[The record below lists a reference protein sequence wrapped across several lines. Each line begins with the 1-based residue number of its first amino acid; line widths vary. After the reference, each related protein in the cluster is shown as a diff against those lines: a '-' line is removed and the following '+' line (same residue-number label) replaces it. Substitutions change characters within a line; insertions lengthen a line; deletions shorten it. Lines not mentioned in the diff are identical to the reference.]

1 MTRPLRRLRR
11 LIPLK
16 ALGLAFVFG
25 LFAVT
30 VIAVGLTLHI
40 PTTPITTD
48 VGGVFATMGSALTG
62 PVGGSLI
69 GLMTGLM
76 EPNPELRL
84 FVTIDK
90 ILAGIWM
97 GSLYWIVLR
106 RFRGSSVRFFVAWV
120 VLVFGYYY
128 VARIPAFIGLKFF
141 FPASFHTLAG
151 GDPLVPDTLAAVDSA
166 LFEEALIVALISGIA
181 LTVFPSAIR
190 MPVWRSA
197 LDYKRYL
204 DLRPRPPAG
213 SKFPRS
219 LSIRLSI
226 WLLLL
231 SLLPVM
237 VLSVFVWDDVTRLVY
252 QQAAGTDG
260 MLAADLSA
268 MVAGAPPHNMPG
280 MLRPFIG
287 QGGRTIWFV
296 DAAGTIRYH
305 PDSTLIGQSAFQ
317 FLDSSIVRQV
327 MGAES
332 GSALDGRADA
342 AIGFHRIG
350 DSGWTLVVVDPSR
363 ILDLSLHAF
372 HRSSYLR
379 LGASMVLISII
390 GGVIMLILVEM
401 PMKRLTKVTTQ
412 IGKGNLSVKVRESD
426 LDDEIAV
433 LGNRFN
439 AMVKNLRSLRDGL
452 ESEIGFRRGVET
464 RLRESEGKY
473 RTIIE
478 QSSEGI
484 ILVDSDG
491 TVIECNRASEKIL
504 GIPRSD
510 LVGKRTWEIFRQL
523 NAAAG
528 KDENSVNMFRD
539 ATLEMTQGESARY
552 EGASEIAFERSDGK
566 TMVLQQTI
574 FPIRREGGNRIGVI
588 LQDITGRKENE
599 EAVRRSEEKF
609 SRVFH
614 TTPDS
619 ITITRLSDGK
629 YIDINEGFTAITG
642 FSREEVIGR
651 TSRELKVWVDDSDRQ
666 RLVSALRQTGEVA
679 GLDGRFRMK
688 DGSAVFALLSARI
701 ISLDGEDCLLLIA
714 RDVTERRKAEEALR
728 ESEERFRS
736 VFEHA
741 AVGICYASLEGKL
754 LRVNHALCKIT
765 GYGDSE
771 LAGMSLADF
780 SAGEESAG
788 DLERVVSVLRD
799 GIPSFTMTQQY
810 LHKSGR
816 AIWVNVTMSLIR
828 DTTGKPLSFIG
839 ILENITER
847 KKAEEEIERSLRE
860 KELLLKEIHHRVKN
874 NLQIISSLLNLQSEA
889 IRDSE
894 DRSLFRDS
902 QDRIRTMALIHE
914 KLYQTD
920 DFSHVDFQEYLKSL
934 LSSLFRSYRLPLVT
948 CEEQIEDIRLNI
960 DAAIP
965 CGLIVNE
972 LVTNALKHA
981 FPEGQKGQVRVS
993 FFRDNGG
1000 QLVLEVSDNG
1010 VGMRPMQ
1017 ERERKDQLGLELV
1030 SILTKQIGGQLAI
1043 RHEEG
1048 TTFQISFSQDEPDP
1062 SQNPG

>member
-1 MTRPLRRLRR
+1 MPLR
-11 LIPLK
+11 

-40 PTTPITTD
+40 PTTLITAD
-48 VGGVFATMGSALTG
+48 IGGVFATMGSALTG

-76 EPNPELRL
+76 EPNADLRL

-97 GSLYWIVLR
+97 GSLYWIALR

-120 VLVFGYYY
+120 ILVFGYYY
-128 VARIPAFIGLKFF
+128 VARIPAFIGLKVL
-141 FPASFHTLAG
+141 FPASFRLIAG
-151 GDPLVPDTLAAVDSA
+151 GSALVPESLAAVDTA
-166 LFEEALIVALISGIA
+166 LFEEASIVALITGIA

-190 MPVWRSA
+190 MPVWRTA

-204 DLRPRPPAG
+204 DLLPPRAPG
-213 SKFPRS
+213 SRFPGS
-219 LSIRLSI
+219 LSIRLSV

-237 VLSVFVWDDVTRLVY
+237 VLSVFVWDDVTRLAY
-252 QQAAGTDG
+252 QQAAGADG
-260 MLAADLSA
+260 KLAEDLSS
-268 MVAGAPPHNMPG
+268 MVSN
-280 MLRPFIG
+280 RPLGDLPALLKPFVESG
-287 QGGRTIWFV
+287 TRTVWLV
-296 DAAGTIRYH
+296 DANGTILYH
-305 PDSTLIGQSAFQ
+305 PDSTYIGQTAFR
-317 FLDSSIVRQV
+317 FLDSAVVRQFL
-327 MGAES
+327 GAPQ
-332 GSALDGRADA
+332 GSAFDSSVDA
-342 AIGFHRIG
+342 VIGFHRVG
-350 DSGWTLVVVDPSR
+350 SPSQTLVVVDPSR
-363 ILDLSLHAF
+363 FLDISLHAF
-372 HRSSYLR
+372 HRSSYFR
-379 LGASMVLISII
+379 LGASMILISII
-390 GGVIMLILVEM
+390 GGIIMFILVEV
-401 PMKRLTKVTTQ
+401 PMKRLTRVTTQ
-412 IGKGNLSVKVRESD
+412 IEKGNLSVGVRESD

-439 AMVKNLRSLRDGL
+439 GMVKSLRALRNGL

-491 TVIECNRASEKIL
+491 TVIESNRASERIL
-504 GIPRSD
+504 GIDRSEMI
-510 LVGKRTWEIFRQL
+510 GKKSWEIFRSL
-523 NAAAG
+523 TKSTG
-528 KDENSVNMFRD
+528 GSESEVKMFRD
-539 ATLEMTQGESARY
+539 ATLDMMEGGARRY
-552 EGASEIAFERSDGK
+552 EGMSEITFARSDGR
-566 TMVLQQTI
+566 TRVLQQTI

-599 EAVRRSEEKF
+599 EALRRSEEKF

-614 TTPDS
+614 TSPDS
-619 ITITRLSDGK
+619 ITITRLSDGR
-629 YIDINEGFTAITG
+629 YVDINEGFTAITG
-642 FSREEVIGR
+642 YRRDEVIGK
-651 TSRELKVWVDDSDRQ
+651 TSLELKVWADDGDRQ
-666 RLVSALRQTGEVA
+666 KLVTAMRNTGEVA

-688 DGSAVFALLSARI
+688 DGTIVFALLSARI
-701 ISLDGEDCLLLIA
+701 IPLDGENCLLLIA
-714 RDVTERRKAEEALR
+714 RDVTERRRAEEALR

-765 GYGDSE
+765 GYTDAE
-771 LAGMSLADF
+771 LAGMSFADL
-780 SAGEESAG
+780 STGEESAG
-788 DLERVVSVLRD
+788 DLDRVVSVLRD
-799 GIPSFTMTQQY
+799 GIPSFTLTRQY
-810 LHKSGR
+810 MHKSGR
-816 AIWVNVTMSLIR
+816 AIWVNMTMSLIR
-828 DTTGKPLSFIG
+828 DGAGRPLSFIG
-839 ILENITER
+839 IIENITER

-902 QDRIRTMALIHE
+902 QDRIRSMALIHE

-920 DFSHVDFQEYLKSL
+920 DFSHVDFQQYLKSL
-934 LSSLFRSYRLPLVT
+934 LSSLFRSYRLPMVR
-948 CEEQIEDIRLNI
+948 CVEQIEDIRLNI

-981 FPEGQKGQVRVS
+981 FPDGQKGEVRVS
-993 FFRDNGG
+993 FFRSGEG
-1000 QLVLEVSDNG
+1000 QLVLEVSDDG
-1010 VGMRPMQ
+1010 VGMASSTQ
-1017 ERERKDQLGLELV
+1017 KEKKDQLGLELV
-1030 SILTKQIGGQLAI
+1030 SILTNQIGGKLSVQ
-1043 RHEEG
+1043 HGQG
-1048 TTFQISFSQDEPDP
+1048 TTFQITFPQEEPA
-1062 SQNPG
+1062 NPPKGSPG